1 MLPPLRTMTPT
12 MKTIAR
18 YNSTHVPGLEAAIER
33 IEVRRK
39 IRMDQL
45 RVYREMG
52 DPQAARAES
61 MLQELGVLHG
71 QLVDMLSLA
80 KWPEEKR

>member
-1 MLPPLRTMTPT
+1 

-39 IRMDQL
+39 IRRDQQ
-45 RVYREMG
+45 RVYREM
-52 DPQAARAES
+52 DNPQSADRAEV

-71 QLVDMLSLA
+71 ELVDMLSLA

>member
-1 MLPPLRTMTPT
+1 
-12 MKTIAR
+12 
-18 YNSTHVPGLEAAIER
+18 
-33 IEVRRK
+33 
-39 IRMDQL
+39 
-45 RVYREMG
+45 
-52 DPQAARAES
+52 